1 MVFVLNK
8 IPFLWENLKERN
20 KKEWE
25 TRKKL
30 WQSRDHNQPEQRD
43 IHNTKIVTQKNNIIV
58 DRIKMF
64 SLTNWFKLKVLCIM
78 MRAWEEKNII
88 NYQIIRLSNNDE
100 MKVYQNSSKINFK
113 RIMRTM
119 RRSGENSSIMRTG
132 IIFLALFG
140 LTFALGE

>member
-64 SLTNWFKLKVLCIM
+64 SLTNWFILKVLCIM